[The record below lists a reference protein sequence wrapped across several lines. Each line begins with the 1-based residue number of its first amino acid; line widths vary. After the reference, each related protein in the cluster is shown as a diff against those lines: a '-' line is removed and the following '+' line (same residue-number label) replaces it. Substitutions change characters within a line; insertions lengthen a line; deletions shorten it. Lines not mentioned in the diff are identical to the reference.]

1 MWTHQNGYKHGLDG
15 PDQQQLKERIQEEIE
30 DKYNYGLTDLL
41 PHDHHW
47 LSKPLADMLKLNTA
61 TQQQW
66 LLSISN
72 TRERYHNQQTADPTL
87 EQQRALLWNWLTNNN
102 DNNNP

>member
-1 MWTHQNGYKHGLDG
+1 MWTHRNGYKHGSDG

-30 DKYNYGLTDLL
+30 DEYNYGLTDLL
-41 PHDHHW
+41 PCDHHW

-72 TRERYHNQQTADPTL
+72 ERERYHNQQTMDPTL
-87 EQQRALLWNWLTNNN
+87 EQQRKLATSGLLQTH
-102 DNNNP
+102 